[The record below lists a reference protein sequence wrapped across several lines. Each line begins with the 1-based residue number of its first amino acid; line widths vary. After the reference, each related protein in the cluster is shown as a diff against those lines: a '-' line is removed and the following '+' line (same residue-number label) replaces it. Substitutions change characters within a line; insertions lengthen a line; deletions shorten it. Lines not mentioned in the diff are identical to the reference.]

1 MNEFCVNTSLQE
13 FKETQ
18 WRLNISAEELEGI
31 VRQYYRETGSDESFP
46 SDPYILRALI
56 GQNTESYQEA
66 VELWKERFSSSRV
79 FKNQEDA
86 EAYKS
91 MAESYFAPE
100 SVLLY
105 KTHEGNFIV
114 RVAKPGFENY
124 TAVTP
129 DEIKSASRTERGKMA
144 AKACADFLNH
154 FGISIGDLTS
164 FKEFLKEKDDRDHF
178 NPFEVLIKEVNGKS
192 PTSIINGTAKAI
204 AFLMQWSPEMIMFAT
219 AGQYDLIQGL
229 GEKET
234 KKVVDELSFQ
244 WQNKRRRN
252 QLIYDLSLEIAKQ
265 LKEYYSYPDKFLET
279 EKKGKIAAVWEV
291 IKAFFRQFNPIQKAR
306 ARFLSQFSIDI
317 VKSIINNDPTF
328 VLTDNKIPFKQ
339 EDVVG
344 VELEKLFKESPLEAQ
359 LIKKLNDSGFA
370 LGGSIVLAIRN
381 MLNRT
386 SADLHDIDVEAP
398 YPMTSDEI
406 WMSLAKA
413 GLHPIFFT
421 THKNKK
427 STCYSYIISD
437 QALIMQKNE
446 KESNIMDIYNIQGK
460 KVGFIKDYDFTATD
474 DSFKGYVKCLDV
486 FSYSTTLV
494 YPKETFNIGGT
505 NYLFASPYSVV
516 SVKGD
521 WARPKDVFDFTHF
534 TEKFPDFSTVL
545 DLNKKRDS
553 QNKPYDNSKES
564 RRKWLIANM
573 DQLPGIARRHPKI
586 RNFYD
591 NSDFSGFVLVT
602 DDNPY
607 NSEIRKEDIAAFYNA
622 IKRLGGDPLDF
633 EIVRG
638 ERYSPHEYSWKSVMA
653 IDLPHI
659 DNLGNRWTYD
669 FKLKYKQRNQELNDY
684 YNQLSQ
690 DERLSRYAL
699 AMQEWEP
706 GDPIPELNKKR
717 DQSQEEEAI
726 QKEMQEIKAKA
737 IADGTFMKAPNGKKS
752 NLNERQWLQVRT
764 KAFKKWFGD
773 WLKGLSVNQDNDSF
787 YRGQFDKPYI
797 DSNGNLILYGRKDPL
812 YEKAGYEN
820 KGVSVTRNLESA
832 IEYGEGQFETRANLV
847 MDNSMDEAEQNAVL
861 SNGYYIIQFKDSV
874 SNKEIKEAGESKL
887 IGDITVPK
895 GSYVIEHYVQ
905 GELIET
911 IGNIN
916 NPNAS
921 KVVDENGEPLVVYH
935 VTESIQDKQIPFS
948 EFKVTSDYYGTER
961 PIGAFF
967 TSDLEYAKSL
977 AKFKGIDSP
986 YIFSTFLNIRKP
998 YSIGNMLSTSVSN
1011 RVFEDIGLNYWNYK
1025 FENFDGLVGHDEYGP
1040 EHKRR
1045 GLIKSKGT
1053 EYVIE
1058 HPNQVKSATDNNG
1071 MFSDDSLSILKKK
1084 RDTVN
1089 INKDGTIGF
1098 LFPDTLYSTQVKE
1111 EGNPTLE
1118 EFATQEIDGK
1128 EYTFS
1133 TLSQAILFR
1142 AYNETIKALK
1152 ELESSPEQKALIKD
1166 LNKLLKNLLNGK
1178 KITLNFNE
1186 LNKKID
1192 NLLGENS
1199 IESDLS
1205 FAVFEVYSP
1214 IVEKFRTLIDNKLQ
1228 GGKIIS
1234 FTQRGLPTAERNA
1247 YKNYFKSLSESALW
1261 RSSVEVSDS
1270 PWIEVEGEEAER
1282 IQKLVNKYHR
1292 RQSKDYVRES
1302 SLNKNIKGWIE
1313 KEEGVALV
1321 DVIQAI
1327 VEKEKNKYYKLFA
1340 QILQPLVNEAFADK
1354 KVVFVEPG
1362 EGEDFEARILKKDL
1376 STIQVNKNSK
1386 SALNT
1391 FVSTI
1396 LHETIHLLT
1405 VTKVDNSLMPIQEE
1419 LYTKIDQ
1426 VRKAVVKYVQ
1436 SQYPQDA
1443 WSKEDIYGLTSTDDF
1458 ISEFFTNRNFQKF
1471 LDSIKIEDVQKVTP
1485 IQIQG
1490 ESVFEKVIKAVKEY
1504 LDRIFKNITKLYGT
1518 SVFEYLIPQMMDTL
1532 KESASFIVKNEEL
1545 ANDAYE
1551 KTMNLF
1557 KNTIFG
1563 QTSYIRNS
1571 LKQSAQLRAKIQSVK
1586 KIPGMSEVDIMRTV
1600 KNLAYTVSDLVTFI
1614 MTNPDQARKF
1624 KDTYRIDP
1632 TKISRQEVINTIG
1645 LKKLFSLAED
1655 KYLLD
1660 GSDETFEK
1668 RDALSMRMP
1677 VLILLATPHLKYLE
1691 GVIPEITLIKDESST
1706 EAESDK
1712 EDEAD
1717 ENTTESW
1724 QIETRTVPIENSLS
1738 KELNLFLSSIREKKK
1753 VVKNKQ
1759 EVIEDSLDEFGM
1771 VNRERRQKV
1780 MNVLLNIVSGSKS
1793 MQEMIT
1799 KLKEARDEGR
1809 HLWLDQ
1815 VINMLEDTSG
1825 RYYIEQAQFFT
1836 VFNRHRMQ
1844 YIKGGS
1850 DNAFSPINS
1859 TTPRKR
1865 NYNKVVIGYTRN
1877 ISQFGKDSDK
1887 DALEKLKGFLNY
1899 FKGIA
1904 QAKFENNIKTQHK
1917 VADNYGD
1924 LLNYLG
1930 ITKVD
1935 QSELQASITDWATYE
1950 DFRNAL
1956 SYMVKTYEEG
1966 IDYAKEKKKDYD
1978 PFAPALEEEESD
1990 YNIIGYV
1997 KQVLLPYT
2005 SMQEDLFVTSVSSN
2019 GKTYQGFILPTYT
2032 TTIMQGLMSSGEEF
2046 IDFITEKYANNE
2058 WFRDQNTRDVP
2069 GESLKGWRNPL
2080 LHLITTDTNHK
2091 RRLDHAQLL
2100 EYNQLQYMKTMLVNV
2115 FNEAVLK
2122 GFFSGRVIN
2131 NPKIVSKETT
2141 AWYPI
2146 PIMANKPS
2154 GEFIRFTRFIRGL
2167 YQQEIAGNT
2176 VNVHDFDN
2184 NEEHKEPLYKKEI
2197 AQHLQSIFK
2206 QEVIRIHTVK
2216 NRKKLKNIVGLKNF
2230 DENGL
2235 KFVLLPFFNSS
2246 NTPDIIK
2253 KYIETGKVKNQT
2265 DLDNAIQDY
2274 IIQSLNKEAQYYIEN
2289 IDSFRTIDTIPEISK
2304 ELRSLRKEIE
2314 EELKDSKLSKEDKE
2328 EYIKQELDSRRSQ
2341 LLENFY
2347 FNNYLVN
2354 ASLQEL
2360 FIIDPAFNKNT
2371 TDLQKRLLQIHS
2383 SGQRMYTEATDR
2395 YGNQVSDG
2403 VHRAIIIKT
2412 EKYKSDIYNFIEK
2425 SFRNAAKRFTNPKEK
2440 EAYLQWVKS
2449 ILKKYKDIDVTD
2461 GQAFTCPSAMKKK
2474 LIMAGQWNDQMED
2487 AYQNIMYGNYSVKDL
2502 KVIMQPLKPF
2512 SYSFSHIS
2520 TGIKNKPNQEG
2531 DGLLETLDV
2540 PMQYKDAE
2548 YMLFISD
2555 ALRSKEDRKSPNFIE
2570 ALFDFMESTYKDENG
2585 QYKTEKDRNDPTKE
2599 HIIPTEDGIDTILFD
2614 SASKDEEFGV
2624 FDTEA
2629 IAEGKGTAEEKEEKL
2644 IKELKE
2650 IFENYRKGD
2659 NSKEIVKETSYNDY
2673 MIQTRLP
2680 AHFADQ
2686 SMRYPTQFRQMIPAS
2701 IPSFYYDVN
2710 GKRKETKIQVG
2721 DRSLTVQEFSDAWD
2735 SCFAD
2740 LVQDGIDDVIEE
2752 FGLSYGRNSIERNT
2766 RLSAFLINQLLSSD
2780 SFSLEALEALTLD
2793 ENGDFYMPIDD
2804 TSSQSSA
2811 QKLILSA
2818 VRNRI
2823 NRQKVPGGALVQVA
2837 NYHGSQDLHIIVNE
2851 KTGGIDHYQV
2861 IAPASMKKVFKDFA
2875 LPNGDID
2882 FELVKRV
2889 APELLQVVV
2898 TRIPTEGPFSA
2909 GYGEIVGF
2917 APPYAG
2923 EIMMLPKEVTLITGD
2938 DNDSDKQYTM
2948 IKKINVSKLPYDS
2961 IVNSIY
2967 QKFVES
2973 LKKEGNHIGNKELII
2988 QEIEAFVDG
2997 REELIKSEALKKFLK
3012 TVDKKDWYVK
3022 TEYGENT
3029 KYGKTNRL
3037 FDMAKAVLQHPSM
3050 TSQIL
3055 SPQGFD
3061 NIKRIADEIEGKTNP
3076 FDYDPSLA
3084 NFATHLRFYNLNQS
3098 GGNLLS
3104 IFASDR
3110 TVFSTLSRKKIK
3122 ITLPK
3127 DVSFKLG
3134 NRTYSRGVDVA
3145 PMFNQ
3150 NLQFSGNVIGNH
3162 VGAAA
3167 DVAKEDALGRM
3178 GFDGNNI
3185 NTYTSLLKIGVSE
3198 EVAAKFINQPILKE
3212 LWSLLNSSRNV
3223 REKTALASI
3232 KKKLQDSLNEFTKE
3246 GEKVKDHKNSLSLD
3260 KLEEYLNISSP
3271 YEDIDSILHSLEVI
3285 RVYEIVA
3292 GRITPALT
3300 ALGKYTKLN
3309 SSQKNHLVGPDYAAT
3324 IAKFKTKYPEKVLNA
3339 TILIDGADKQV
3350 TKDRMIGDN
3359 GQYPMFAKML
3369 KAYNACFEIFDSTS
3383 LGRQFDVIVDYL
3395 REVIDNDKYLEEAI
3409 TKMIP
3414 IYQTMLLC
3422 EGNHPVINGK
3432 EATKFLMEFPTEL
3445 YELLN
3450 SEDNKT
3456 KKLREKLSKNAFI
3469 NSLDF
3474 VLNDSTGN
3482 IEITFNYFD
3491 YDRDERELFTAA
3503 LNDLIN
3509 DDITKEKAIELIK
3522 YNILKNGIGF
3532 SPLGYGTV
3540 ISNYG
3545 KRSLDGYNQA
3555 FKNRPSISPYS
3566 YIALLLASKK
3576 DSYKWLAYEKV
3587 DKIEDDKEKGISYD
3601 DYAVLSSTKPEDAKV
3616 FISSNQEV
3624 YRQVFDFDEV
3634 PEDLRGVP
3642 GLYKKLKSEYT
3653 GLGGLFS
3660 TQQAVTSEETG
3671 EEVELNE
3678 LDPLANYEQK
3688 GMDLADLTGEEQGEM
3703 IIGEENLLKRKDSFA
3718 DDVPLSNEELKTA
3731 IEEALANLSKEYNIE
3746 IDMDQ
3751 FIDDFEELC

>member
-1 MNEFCVNTSLQE
+1 MNEFCVNPSLQE

-18 WRLNISAEELEGI
+18 WRLNISAGELEGI

-91 MAESYFAPE
+91 MAEDYFAPE

-144 AKACADFLNH
+144 AKACADFLNR

-229 GEKET
+229 GKKET

-265 LKEYYSYPDKFLET
+265 LKEYYNYPDKFLET

-370 LGGSIVLAIRN
+370 LGGSIALAIRN

-460 KVGFIKDYDFTATD
+460 KVGFIKDYTFTATD

-564 RRKWLIANM
+564 RKKWLIANM

-607 NSEIRKEDIAAFYNA
+607 NSEIREEDIASFYNA
-622 IKRLGGDPLDF
+622 IKRLGGNPLDF

-717 DQSQEEEAI
+717 D
-726 QKEMQEIKAKA
+726 
-737 IADGTFMKAPNGKKS
+737 
-752 NLNERQWLQVRT
+752 
-764 KAFKKWFGD
+764 
-773 WLKGLSVNQDNDSF
+773 
-787 YRGQFDKPYI
+787 
-797 DSNGNLILYGRKDPL
+797 
-812 YEKAGYEN
+812 N
-820 KGVSVTRNLESA
+820 K
-832 IEYGEGQFETRANLV
+832 I
-847 MDNSMDEAEQNAVL
+847 
-861 SNGYYIIQFKDSV
+861 
-874 SNKEIKEAGESKL
+874 
-887 IGDITVPK
+887 
-895 GSYVIEHYVQ
+895 
-905 GELIET
+905 
-911 IGNIN
+911 
-916 NPNAS
+916 
-921 KVVDENGEPLVVYH
+921 
-935 VTESIQDKQIPFS
+935 
-948 EFKVTSDYYGTER
+948 
-961 PIGAFF
+961 
-967 TSDLEYAKSL
+967 
-977 AKFKGIDSP
+977 
-986 YIFSTFLNIRKP
+986 
-998 YSIGNMLSTSVSN
+998 
-1011 RVFEDIGLNYWNYK
+1011 
-1025 FENFDGLVGHDEYGP
+1025 
-1040 EHKRR
+1040 
-1045 GLIKSKGT
+1045 
-1053 EYVIE
+1053 
-1058 HPNQVKSATDNNG
+1058 
-1071 MFSDDSLSILKKK
+1071 
-1084 RDTVN
+1084 N

-1098 LFPDTLYSTQVKE
+1098 LFPDTLYSTQIKE

-1118 EFATQEIDGK
+1118 EFATQQIDGK

-1152 ELESSPEQKALIKD
+1152 ELEKSPEQKALIKD
-1166 LNKLLKNLLNGK
+1166 LNKMLKDLLNEK

-1186 LNKKID
+1186 LNKKI
-1192 NLLGENS
+1192 NSLLGENS
-1199 IESDLS
+1199 IENDLS
-1205 FAVFEVYSP
+1205 FAVYEVYSP
-1214 IVEKFRTLIDNKLQ
+1214 IVEKFRTLIDNRLQ

-1270 PWIEVEGEEAER
+1270 PWIEAGGEEAER
-1282 IQKLVNKYHR
+1282 IQKLVNKYHK

-1302 SLNKNIKGWIE
+1302 SLNANIKGWLK

-1405 VTKVDNSLMPIQEE
+1405 VTKVDDSLRPIQEE
-1419 LYTKIDQ
+1419 LYTEIDK
-1426 VRKAVVKYVQ
+1426 VRVAVVEYIKKQ
-1436 SQYPQDA
+1436 FAKDKPS
-1443 WSKEDIYGLTSTDDF
+1443 WSEEDIYGLTSTDDF

-1471 LDSIKIEDVQKVTP
+1471 LDSIKLEDVQKVAS
-1485 IQIQG
+1485 IQE
-1490 ESVFEKVIKAVKEY
+1490 ESVFQKVIKAVKDY
-1504 LDRIFKNITKLYGT
+1504 LDRIFKKITNLYGT
-1518 SVFEYLIPQMMDTL
+1518 SVFEYLIPQMMDIL
-1532 KESASFIVKNEEL
+1532 KDSASVVINNEDL
-1545 ANDAYE
+1545 ANDAYK
-1551 KTMNLF
+1551 KTMDLF

-1614 MTNPDQARKF
+1614 MTNSDQAKKF
-1624 KDTYRIDP
+1624 RDTYRIDP

-1645 LKKLFSLAED
+1645 LKTLFSMAQQR
-1655 KYLLD
+1655 YLLK

-1691 GVIPEITLIKDESST
+1691 GVIPEITLVKDESST

-1793 MQEMIT
+1793 MQDMIT

-1836 VFNRHRMQ
+1836 VFDRHRMQ

-1850 DNAFSPINS
+1850 DSTFSPISS

-1877 ISQFGKDSDK
+1877 ISQFGKDSG
-1887 DALEKLKGFLNY
+1887 EKAIDRLKRLNEFLKY
-1899 FKGIA
+1899 FNSIV
-1904 QAKFENNIKTQHK
+1904 QAKFENNIKTQHE
-1917 VADNYGD
+1917 VADKYGD

-1930 ITKVD
+1930 ITKID

-1956 SYMVKTYEEG
+1956 SYMVKTYKEG
-1966 IDYAKEKKKDYD
+1966 IDYAEKKKENYD
-1978 PFAPALEEEESD
+1978 PFAPALEEGESD

-1997 KQVLLPYT
+1997 KQVLFPYT

-2019 GKTYQGFILPTYT
+2019 GKMYQGFILPTYT

-2046 IDFITEKYANNE
+2046 IDFITEKYADNE
-2058 WFRDQNTRDVP
+2058 WFRDQNAEFTP
-2069 GESLKGWRNPL
+2069 GELPTRGWRNPL
-2080 LHLITTDTNHK
+2080 LHLIATDTNHK

-2122 GFFSGRVIN
+2122 GFFSGRIIN
-2131 NPKIVSKETT
+2131 NQKSVSKETT

-2167 YQQEIAGNT
+2167 YQQEIAENT
-2176 VNVHDFDN
+2176 VNVFDYDN
-2184 NEEHKEPLYKKEI
+2184 KEEHKEPFYKKEI

-2246 NTPDIIK
+2246 KTPPIIK
-2253 KYIETGKVKNQT
+2253 DYIKTGKVKNQRE
-2265 DLDNAIQDY
+2265 LDEAIQNY

-2304 ELRSLRKEIE
+2304 ELRSLKKEIE

-2328 EYIKQELDSRRSQ
+2328 EYIKQELDFRRSQ

-2395 YGNQVSDG
+2395 YGNKVSDG

-2412 EKYKSDIYNFIEK
+2412 EKYQSDIYDFIKK
-2425 SFRNAAKRFTNPKEK
+2425 SFMSAAERFTNKKEK
-2440 EAYLQWVKS
+2440 NAYLKWVNS
-2449 ILKKYKDIDVTD
+2449 ILEKYQKIDVTD

-2487 AYQNIMYGNYSVKDL
+2487 AYQNIMQGNYSVKDL

-2512 SYSFSHIS
+2512 SYSFAHIS

-2531 DGLLETLDV
+2531 DNLLEALDV

-2585 QYKTEKDRNDPTKE
+2585 HYKTEDG

-2629 IAEGKGTAEEKEEKL
+2629 IAEGEGTAEEKEEKL

-2650 IFENYRKGD
+2650 IFKNYRDGD
-2659 NSKEIVKETSYNDY
+2659 NSNEIVKETSYSDY

-2701 IPSFYYDVN
+2701 IPSFYYDIN
-2710 GKRKETKIQVG
+2710 GKRQETKIQVG

-2766 RLSAFLINQLLSSD
+2766 RLSAFLINQLLASD

-2837 NYHGSQDLHIIVNE
+2837 NYRGSQDLHIIVNK

-2861 IAPASMKKVFKDFA
+2861 IAPASMKKLFKDFA

-2889 APELLQVVV
+2889 APELLQVIV

-2909 GYGEIVGF
+2909 SYGEIVDF

-2973 LKKEGNHIGNKELII
+2973 LKDEKATKNKNFKELII
-2988 QEIEAFVDG
+2988 PQIEAFVDG
-2997 REELIKSEALKKFLK
+2997 REELVKEENLKEFLK

-3050 TSQIL
+3050 ASQIL

-3122 ITLPK
+3122 IILSEN
-3127 DVSFKLG
+3127 DSFKLG
-3134 NRTYSRGVDVA
+3134 NRTYSKGVDVA

-3150 NLQFSGNVIGNH
+3150 NLQFSGNIIGNH

-3178 GFDGNNI
+3178 GFDGKNI
-3185 NTYTSLLKIGVSE
+3185 NIYTSLLKIGVSE
-3198 EVAAKFINQPILKE
+3198 DVAAKFINQPILKE
-3212 LWSLLNSSRNV
+3212 LYSILNNSRNV

-3271 YEDIDSILHSLEVI
+3271 YESIDSVLHSLEVI
-3285 RVYEIVA
+3285 RVYEIIA

-3324 IAKFKTKYPEKVLNA
+3324 IAKFKTKYPEKVLHA
-3339 TILIDGADKQV
+3339 TILVDGADKQV

-3369 KAYNACFEIFDSTS
+3369 KAYNACFEIFDNTS

-3450 SEDNKT
+3450 SEDSKT

-3509 DDITKEKAIELIK
+3509 DDTTKGIAIELIK

-3545 KRSLDGYNQA
+3545 KRSLEGYNQA

-3576 DSYKWLAYEKV
+3576 DSYKWLAYAKV
-3587 DKIEDDKEKGISYD
+3587 NEIENYD
-3601 DYAVLSSTKPEDAKV
+3601 DYAVIDSKTQETAKV

-3660 TQQAVTSEETG
+3660 TQQAVTSEEAMNEG
-3671 EEVELNE
+3671 EFNE
-3678 LDPLANYEQK
+3678 SDLLEDYEQN

-3718 DDVPLSNEELKTA
+3718 DDVPLSDSELRGA
-3731 IEEALANLSKEYNIE
+3731 IEEALNDLAKYYNIE

>member
-1 MNEFCVNTSLQE
+1 MNEFCVNPSLQE

-18 WRLNISAEELEGI
+18 WRLNISAGELEGI

-91 MAESYFAPE
+91 MAEDYFAPE

-229 GEKET
+229 GKKET

-370 LGGSIVLAIRN
+370 LGGSIALAIRN

-602 DDNPY
+602 DDSPY
-607 NSEIRKEDIAAFYNA
+607 NSEIREEDIASFYNA
-622 IKRLGGDPLDF
+622 IKRLGGNPLDF

-638 ERYSPHEYSWKSVMA
+638 ERYSPHENSWKSVMA

-717 DQSQEEEAI
+717 DQSQEAEAI

-752 NLNERQWLQVRT
+752 NLTESQWLQVRT

-773 WLKGLSVNQDNDSF
+773 WLSFNKSNPYSTNIHIGEFEDDFSNADASGIGKVISIFLGDELIGESGFDNSLNGSSSYLDMPSVGGSNITIEKE
-787 YRGQFDKPYI
+787 YRGKGYGKAAYFEIAKLAANNGKILRSAPDKSRTPASTRVWESLKRDGYA
-797 DSNGNLILYGRKDPL
+797 RKVEDR
-812 YEKAGYEN
+812 YEF
-820 KGVSVTRNLESA
+820 
-832 IEYGEGQFETRANLV
+832 I
-847 MDNSMDEAEQNAVL
+847 NSSLND
-861 SNGYYIIQFKDSV
+861 
-874 SNKEIKEAGESKL
+874 
-887 IGDITVPK
+887 
-895 GSYVIEHYVQ
+895 
-905 GELIET
+905 
-911 IGNIN
+911 
-916 NPNAS
+916 AS

-935 VTESIQDKQIPFS
+935 GSTKRFTTFDTNKTGSTTGDISGFYFTNNRDIAEQ
-948 EFKVTSDYYGTER
+948 YYSKETGS
-961 PIGAFF
+961 A
-967 TSDLEYAKSL
+967 
-977 AKFKGIDSP
+977 
-986 YIFSTFLNIRKP
+986 
-998 YSIGNMLSTSVSN
+998 IGNIKLMFGVGGKSTVYDVFLKASN
-1011 RVFEDIGLNYWNYK
+1011 PYV
-1025 FENFDGLVGHDEYGP
+1025 ENFDNNRDTKGKENIIKNAKEQGHDVVVLKNIIDGP
-1040 EHKRR
+1040 
-1045 GLIKSKGT
+1045 SVVQNV
-1053 EYVIE
+1053 YVVFNS
-1058 HPNQVKSATDNNG
+1058 NQIKSATDNNG
-1071 MFSDDSLSILKKK
+1071 MFSNDSLSILKKK

-1128 EYTFS
+1128 EYKFS

-1152 ELESSPEQKALIKD
+1152 ELEKSQEQKALIKD
-1166 LNKLLKNLLNGK
+1166 LNKMLKDLLNEK

-1192 NLLGENS
+1192 SLLGENS
-1199 IESDLS
+1199 IENDLS

-1214 IVEKFRTLIDNKLQ
+1214 IVERFRTLIDNKLQ

-1247 YKNYFKSLSESALW
+1247 YKQYFKSLSESALW

-1270 PWIEVEGEEAER
+1270 PWIEAGGEEAER
-1282 IQKLVNKYHR
+1282 IQKLVNKYHK

-1302 SLNKNIKGWIE
+1302 SLNANIKGWLKKGE
-1313 KEEGVALV
+1313 DVALV

-1354 KVVFVEPG
+1354 KVAFVEPE

-1405 VTKVDNSLMPIQEE
+1405 ITKVDDSLKPVQEE
-1419 LYTKIDQ
+1419 LYTEIDK
-1426 VRKAVVKYVQ
+1426 VRVAVVEYIKKQ
-1436 SQYPQDA
+1436 FAKDKLS

-1471 LDSIKIEDVQKVTP
+1471 LDSIKIEDVQKGAP
-1485 IQIQG
+1485 IQG
-1490 ESVFEKVIKAVKEY
+1490 ESVFQKVIKAVKDY

-1518 SVFEYLIPQMMDTL
+1518 SVFEYLIPQMMDIL
-1532 KESASFIVKNEEL
+1532 KDSALIIIKDEDL
-1545 ANDAYE
+1545 ANDAYK
-1551 KTMNLF
+1551 KTMDLF

-1614 MTNPDQARKF
+1614 MTNPEQARKF

-1632 TKISRQEVINTIG
+1632 TKSSRQEVINTIG
-1645 LKKLFSLAED
+1645 LKTLFSMAQQR
-1655 KYLLD
+1655 YLLK
-1660 GSDETFEK
+1660 GSDKTFEK

-1691 GVIPEITLIKDESST
+1691 GVIPEITLVKDENST
-1706 EAESDK
+1706 EAESDR

-1753 VVKNKQ
+1753 VVKDKQ

-1799 KLKEARDEGR
+1799 KLEEARDEGR

-1815 VINMLEDTSG
+1815 VINMLKDNSG

-1850 DNAFSPINS
+1850 DSTFSPINS

-1877 ISQFGKDSDK
+1877 ISQFGKDSGKKASDR
-1887 DALEKLKGFLNY
+1887 LNRLNGFLKY
-1899 FKGIA
+1899 FNSIV
-1904 QAKFENNIKTQHK
+1904 QAKFENSIKTQHE
-1917 VADNYGD
+1917 VANKYGE

-1930 ITKVD
+1930 ITKID

-1956 SYMVKTYEEG
+1956 SYMVDTYEKG
-1966 IDYAKEKKKDYD
+1966 IRQEDYD
-1978 PFAPALEEEESD
+1978 PFAPALEEGETD

-1997 KQVLLPYT
+1997 KQVLFPYT

-2019 GKTYQGFILPTYT
+2019 GKMYQGFILPTYT

-2058 WFRDQNTRDVP
+2058 WFRDQNAEFIP
-2069 GESLKGWRNPL
+2069 GELPTRGWRNPL
-2080 LHLITTDTNHK
+2080 LHLIATDTRHK

-2122 GFFSGRVIN
+2122 GFFSGRIIN
-2131 NPKIVSKETT
+2131 NQKSVSKETT

-2167 YQQEIAGNT
+2167 YQQEIAENT
-2176 VNVHDFDN
+2176 VNVFDYDN
-2184 NEEHKEPLYKKEI
+2184 KEEHKEPFYKKEI

-2253 KYIETGKVKNQT
+2253 KYIETGKVKNQR
-2265 DLDNAIQDY
+2265 DLDEAIQNY

-2314 EELKDSKLSKEDKE
+2314 EKLKGSELSKEEKE

-2395 YGNQVSDG
+2395 YGNKVSDG

-2412 EKYKSDIYNFIEK
+2412 EKYQSDIYDFIKK
-2425 SFRNAAKRFTNPKEK
+2425 SFMGAAERFTNKKEK

-2449 ILKKYKDIDVTD
+2449 ILEKYKDIDVTD
-2461 GQAFTCPSAMKKK
+2461 GQALTCPSAMKKK

-2487 AYQNIMYGNYSVKDL
+2487 AYQNIMQGNYSVKDL

-2512 SYSFSHIS
+2512 SYSFAHIS
-2520 TGIKNKPNQEG
+2520 TGIKNNPNQEG
-2531 DGLLETLDV
+2531 DNLLETLDV

-2555 ALRSKEDRKSPNFIE
+2555 ALRSKEDRKSPNFLE

-2585 QYKTEKDRNDPTKE
+2585 QYKIEDG

-2629 IAEGKGTAEEKEEKL
+2629 IAKGKGTAEEKEEKL
-2644 IKELKE
+2644 IKELKK
-2650 IFENYRKGD
+2650 IFKNYRKKD
-2659 NSKEIVKETSYNDY
+2659 NSKEIVKETSYSDY

-2710 GKRKETKIQVG
+2710 GKRQETKIQVG
-2721 DRSLTVQEFSDAWD
+2721 DRLLTVQEFSDAWD

-2766 RLSAFLINQLLSSD
+2766 RLSAFLINQLLASD

-2837 NYHGSQDLHIIVNE
+2837 NYRGSQDLHIIVNK

-2861 IAPASMKKVFKDFA
+2861 IAPASMKKLFKDFA

-2889 APELLQVVV
+2889 APELLQVIV

-2909 GYGEIVGF
+2909 SYGEIVDF

-2973 LKKEGNHIGNKELII
+2973 LKDEKATKNKNFKELII
-2988 QEIEAFVDG
+2988 PQIEAFVDG
-2997 REELIKSEALKKFLK
+2997 REELVKDENLKEFLK
-3012 TVDKKDWYVK
+3012 TIDKKDWYVK

-3122 ITLPK
+3122 IILSEN
-3127 DVSFKLG
+3127 DSFKLG
-3134 NRTYSRGVDVA
+3134 NRTYSKGVDVA

-3150 NLQFSGNVIGNH
+3150 NLQFSGNIIGNH

-3185 NTYTSLLKIGVSE
+3185 NIYTSLLKIGVSE
-3198 EVAAKFINQPILKE
+3198 DVAAKFINQPILKE
-3212 LWSLLNSSRNV
+3212 LYSILNNSRNV

-3232 KKKLQDSLNEFTKE
+3232 KKKLQDSLNELAEKENKTKQDIE
-3246 GEKVKDHKNSLSLD
+3246 EYSKQYKNSLSLD

-3271 YEDIDSILHSLEVI
+3271 YESIDSVLHSLEVI
-3285 RVYEIVA
+3285 RVYEIIA

-3324 IAKFKTKYPEKVLNA
+3324 IAKFKTKYPEEVPHA
-3339 TILIDGADKQV
+3339 TILVDGADKQV
-3350 TKDRMIGDN
+3350 TKDRMIGDK

-3369 KAYNACFEIFDSTS
+3369 KAYNACFEIFDNTS

-3491 YDRDERELFTAA
+3491 YDRDEREIFTAA

-3509 DDITKEKAIELIK
+3509 DSTTKEIAIELIK

-3576 DSYKWLAYEKV
+3576 DSYKWLDYKKV
-3587 DKIEDDKEKGISYD
+3587 DEIEGYD
-3601 DYAVLSSTKPEDAKV
+3601 DYAVIDSKKQETAKV

-3634 PEDLRGVP
+3634 PEDLRGIP

-3660 TQQAVTSEETG
+3660 TQQAVTSEEAMNEG
-3671 EEVELNE
+3671 ELNE
-3678 LDPLANYEQK
+3678 SDLLEDYEQN
-3688 GMDLADLTGEEQGEM
+3688 GMDLADLEEGTGEM
-3703 IIGEENLLKRKDSFA
+3703 IIGDENLLKRKDSFA
-3718 DDVPLSNEELKTA
+3718 DDVPLSNEEIKTA
-3731 IEEALANLSKEYNIE
+3731 IEEALANLSEEYNIE

>member
-1 MNEFCVNTSLQE
+1 MNEFCINTSLQE

-18 WRLNISAEELEGI
+18 WRLNISAGELEDI
-31 VRQYYRETGSDESFP
+31 VKQYYRETGSDESFP

-86 EAYKS
+86 EVYKS

-114 RVAKPGFENY
+114 RVARPGFENY

-154 FGISIGDLTS
+154 FGISVGDLTS

-178 NPFEVLIKEVNGKS
+178 NPFELLIKQVNGKS
-192 PTSIINGTAKAI
+192 PTSVINGTAKAI
-204 AFLMQWSPEMIMFAT
+204 AFLMQWSPEMIMFTT
-219 AGQYDLIQGL
+219 AGQYDLIEGL
-229 GEKET
+229 GTKET

-244 WQNKRRRN
+244 WQNKKRRN
-252 QLIYDLSLEIAKQ
+252 QLVYDLSLEIAKQ
-265 LKEYYSYPDKFLET
+265 LKEYYNYPDKFLET
-279 EKKGKIAAVWEV
+279 EKRGKIAAVWEL

-306 ARFLSQFSIDI
+306 ARFLSQFSLDI

-328 VLTDNKIPFKQ
+328 VLSDNKIPFKQ
-339 EDVVG
+339 EDVVS
-344 VELEKLFKESPLEAQ
+344 VDLQKLFEESPLEAQ
-359 LIKKLNDSGFA
+359 LIQKLNKAGYA
-370 LGGSIVLAIRN
+370 LGGSISLAVRN
-381 MLNRT
+381 LLNRT
-386 SADLHDIDVEAP
+386 TADLHDIDVEAP

-406 WMSLAKA
+406 QMSLSKA

-437 QALIMQKNE
+437 QPLIMQKNE
-446 KESNIMDIYNIQGK
+446 NETSKMDIYDIKGK
-460 KVGFIKDYDFTATD
+460 KVGIIEAYEFTPTD

-486 FSYSTTLV
+486 FSYSDTLV
-494 YPKETFNIGGT
+494 YPNETINIGGN
-505 NYLFASPYSVV
+505 NYTFASPFSVV
-516 SVKGD
+516 SVKGQ
-521 WARPKDVFDFTHF
+521 WARPKDVFDYTRFI
-534 TEKFPDFSTVL
+534 EKFPDFKTVL
-545 DLNKKRDS
+545 ALNKRKDTV
-553 QNKPYDNSKES
+553 QQPYDNTRES
-564 RRKWLIANM
+564 RKKWLIDNIEHF
-573 DQLPGIARRHPKI
+573 DDVVRRHFRIKE
-586 RNFYD
+586 FYGEQ
-591 NSDFSGFVLVT
+591 DFSGLLLKT
-602 DDNPY
+602 DYDPHD
-607 NSEIRKEDIAAFYNA
+607 SSVREEDIARFYNTIRA
-622 IKRLGGDPLDF
+622 LGGNPLDF
-633 EIVRG
+633 EISRYIV
-638 ERYSPHEYSWKSVMA
+638 YSPQDYQWKSVNA
-653 IDLPHI
+653 IDLPYI
-659 DNLGNRWTYD
+659 DDQGNRWTSD
-669 FKLKYKQRNQELNDY
+669 FKLKYRKKVQEVNSY
-684 YNQLSQ
+684 YNSLSQ

-717 DQSQEEEAI
+717 DQSQEAETV
-726 QKEMQEIKAKA
+726 EI
-737 IADGTFMKAPNGKKS
+737 
-752 NLNERQWLQVRT
+752 
-764 KAFKKWFGD
+764 
-773 WLKGLSVNQDNDSF
+773 
-787 YRGQFDKPYI
+787 
-797 DSNGNLILYGRKDPL
+797 
-812 YEKAGYEN
+812 EN
-820 KGVSVTRNLESA
+820 
-832 IEYGEGQFETRANLV
+832 
-847 MDNSMDEAEQNAVL
+847 
-861 SNGYYIIQFKDSV
+861 
-874 SNKEIKEAGESKL
+874 
-887 IGDITVPK
+887 
-895 GSYVIEHYVQ
+895 
-905 GELIET
+905 
-911 IGNIN
+911 
-916 NPNAS
+916 
-921 KVVDENGEPLVVYH
+921 
-935 VTESIQDKQIPFS
+935 
-948 EFKVTSDYYGTER
+948 
-961 PIGAFF
+961 
-967 TSDLEYAKSL
+967 
-977 AKFKGIDSP
+977 
-986 YIFSTFLNIRKP
+986 
-998 YSIGNMLSTSVSN
+998 
-1011 RVFEDIGLNYWNYK
+1011 
-1025 FENFDGLVGHDEYGP
+1025 
-1040 EHKRR
+1040 
-1045 GLIKSKGT
+1045 
-1053 EYVIE
+1053 
-1058 HPNQVKSATDNNG
+1058 
-1071 MFSDDSLSILKKK
+1071 DSLSILQKK
-1084 RDTVN
+1084 RNTVSLKN
-1089 INKDGTIGF
+1089 DQKIGF
-1098 LFPDTLYSTQVKE
+1098 LFPDTLYSIQIKE

-1118 EFATQEIDGK
+1118 DFATQEIDGK
-1128 EYTFS
+1128 EYKFS
-1133 TLSQAILFR
+1133 TLRQSVLFR

-1152 ELESSPEQKALIKD
+1152 ELETSPEQKALIKD
-1166 LNKLLKNLLNGK
+1166 LNKLLKNLLNEK
-1178 KITLNFNE
+1178 KITVNFNE
-1186 LNKKID
+1186 LNKEID
-1192 NLLGENS
+1192 NLLGESS

-1205 FAVFEVYSP
+1205 FAIYKVYSP
-1214 IVEKFRTLIDNKLQ
+1214 IVEKFRTLIDNRLQ
-1228 GGKIIS
+1228 GGQIIS
-1234 FTQRGLPTAERNA
+1234 FTYKTFPAAEKNA
-1247 YKNYFKSLSESALW
+1247 YKRYFNSVSESALW
-1261 RSSVEVSDS
+1261 KSSIEVSDS
-1270 PWIEVEGEEAER
+1270 PWIEATGEEAER

-1313 KEEGVALV
+1313 KGEGVALV

-1340 QILQPLVNEAFADK
+1340 QILQPLINEAFADK
-1354 KVVFVEPG
+1354 KVIFVEPG
-1362 EGEDFEARILKKDL
+1362 EGEDFEARILKEDL

-1405 VTKVDNSLMPIQEE
+1405 ITEVDDSLKPAQQE
-1419 LYTKIDQ
+1419 LYTEIDQ
-1426 VRKAVVKYVQ
+1426 VRKAVITYIQEQFRDKNGKL
-1436 SQYPQDA
+1436 S
-1443 WSKEDIYGLTSTDDF
+1443 WSEEDIYGLTSTADF

-1471 LDSIKIEDVQKVTP
+1471 LDSIKIEDVQKVAP
-1485 IQIQG
+1485 IQN
-1490 ESVFEKVIKAVKEY
+1490 ESVYSKVIKAVKEY
-1504 LDRIFKNITKLYGT
+1504 LEGIFRKITHLYGT

-1532 KESASFIVKNEEL
+1532 KESATVIIGEKNEEL
-1545 ANDAYE
+1545 VNDAYE

-1571 LKQSAQLRAKIQSVK
+1571 LKQSTQLRAKIQSVK

-1614 MTNPDQARKF
+1614 MTNPDQAQKF

-1645 LKKLFSLAED
+1645 LRKLFSLAQER
-1655 KYLLD
+1655 YLLN
-1660 GSDETFEK
+1660 GSEETFEK

-1724 QIETRTVPIENSLS
+1724 QIETRTIPIENSLS

-1771 VNRERRQKV
+1771 ANRERRQKV

-1815 VINMLEDTSG
+1815 VIEMLEEDKG
-1825 RYYIEQAQFFT
+1825 KYYIEQAQFFT
-1836 VFNRHRMQ
+1836 VFNRHKMQ
-1844 YIKGGS
+1844 YIKGES
-1850 DNAFSPINS
+1850 NSNFSPINS
-1859 TTPRKR
+1859 TTPRRR

-1877 ISQFGKDSDK
+1877 ISQFGKDSNK
-1887 DALEKLKGFLNY
+1887 GEALKALNEFLEYFNKVNQNSFEK
-1899 FKGIA
+1899 
-1904 QAKFENNIKTQHK
+1904 NIKIQYN
-1917 VADNYGD
+1917 VAAKYGE

-1930 ITKVD
+1930 ITKID
-1935 QSELQASITDWATYE
+1935 QSELQASITDWTTYE
-1950 DFRNAL
+1950 DFKNAL
-1956 SYMVKTYEEG
+1956 NYMVETY
-1966 IDYAKEKKKDYD
+1966 KKGLEQEDYD
-1978 PFAPALEEEESD
+1978 PFAPSLEGEESD

-1997 KQVLLPYT
+1997 KQVLFPYT

-2019 GKTYQGFILPTYT
+2019 GKMYQGFILPTYT

-2058 WFRDQNTRDVP
+2058 WFRDQNTRVTP
-2069 GESLKGWRNPL
+2069 GETPTDWRNPI
-2080 LHLITTDTNHK
+2080 LHLITSDTTHK
-2091 RRLDHAQLL
+2091 KRLDHAQLL
-2100 EYNQLQYMKTMLVNV
+2100 EYNQLQYMKTMPVDV

-2131 NPKIVSKETT
+2131 NPKKVSKETT

-2154 GEFIRFTRFIRGL
+2154 GEFIKFTRFIQGL
-2167 YQQEIAGNT
+2167 YQQGIAENT
-2176 VNVHDFDN
+2176 VTVLDHI
-2184 NEEHKEPLYKKEI
+2184 EPLYKKVI

-2216 NRKKLKNIVGLKNF
+2216 NREKLKNIVGLKNF
-2230 DENGL
+2230 DKNGS
-2235 KFVLLPFFNSS
+2235 KFMLLPFFNSS
-2246 NTPDIIK
+2246 KVPDIIK
-2253 KYIETGKVKNQT
+2253 DYIETGEVKEQE

-2274 IIQSLNKEAQYYIEN
+2274 IIQSLNEEAQYYIES

-2304 ELRSLRKEIE
+2304 ELKSLKNEIKKELE
-2314 EELKDSKLSKEDKE
+2314 DSKLSNE
-2328 EYIKQELDSRRSQ
+2328 EKAKYIEQELDSRRSQ

-2347 FNNYLVN
+2347 FNNYLIN

-2395 YGNQVSDG
+2395 YGNKVSDG
-2403 VHRAIIIKT
+2403 IHRAIIIKT
-2412 EKYKSDIYNFIEK
+2412 EKYKSDIYDFIRK
-2425 SFRNAAKRFTNPKEK
+2425 SFESAAERFTDKKEK
-2440 EAYLQWVKS
+2440 EAYKQWVES
-2449 ILKKYKDIDVTD
+2449 ILEKYQKIDVTD

-2487 AYQNIMYGNYSVKDL
+2487 AYQNIMQGNYSVKDL

-2512 SYSFSHIS
+2512 SYSFAHIS

-2585 QYKTEKDRNDPTKE
+2585 QYKIKDG

-2614 SASKDEEFGV
+2614 SANKDEEFGV

-2629 IAEGKGTAEEKEEKL
+2629 IAKGRGKAEKKEEKL
-2644 IKELKE
+2644 IKELKKV
-2650 IFENYRKGD
+2650 FENYRNGD
-2659 NSKEIVKETSYNDY
+2659 NGEEIVKETSYSDY

-2701 IPSFYYDVN
+2701 IPSFYYDAN
-2710 GKRKETKIQVG
+2710 GERKETKIPVG
-2721 DRSLTVQEFSDAWD
+2721 DRLLTVQEFSDAWD
-2735 SCFAD
+2735 YCFAD
-2740 LVQDGIDDVIEE
+2740 LAQDGIDDVIEE
-2752 FGLSYGRNSIERNT
+2752 FGLSYGKNSIERNT

-2837 NYHGSQDLHIIVNE
+2837 NYRGSQDLHIIINE
-2851 KTGGIDHYQV
+2851 ETEGIDHYQV
-2861 IAPASMKKVFKDFA
+2861 IAPSSMKKVFKDFA

-2948 IKKINVSKLPYDS
+2948 TKKVNVSKLPYDS
-2961 IVNSIY
+2961 IVNSIF
-2967 QKFVES
+2967 QKFIKS
-2973 LKKEGNHIGNKELII
+2973 LQKEDLSNPKYTNYKEAILL
-2988 QEIEAFVDG
+2988 EIEAFVDG
-2997 REELIKSEALKKFLK
+2997 REELVKNEDLKEFLK
-3012 TVDKKDWYVK
+3012 TIDKKDWYIK

-3029 KYGKTNRL
+3029 KYGKTNKL

-3061 NIKRIADEIEGKTNP
+3061 NITRIANEIEGKTNP

-3098 GGNLLS
+3098 GGSLLS

-3122 ITLPK
+3122 INLGK
-3127 DVSFKLG
+3127 GVSFTLG
-3134 NRTYSRGVDVA
+3134 NRTYSEGVDVA

-3167 DVAKEDALGRM
+3167 DVTKEDALGRM
-3178 GFDGNNI
+3178 GFYGKNI

-3212 LWSLLNSSRNV
+3212 LWPLLNSSRNV
-3223 REKTALASI
+3223 RTKTILASI
-3232 KKKLQDSLNEFTKE
+3232 KEKLQNSLDELAEEETLTK
-3246 GEKVKDHKNSLSLD
+3246 KDISDQYSKNHKNSLSLG
-3260 KLEEYLNISSP
+3260 KLEKYLNTPSP
-3271 YEDIDSILHSLEVI
+3271 YENIDSILHSLEVI
-3285 RVYEIVA
+3285 RVYELIA
-3292 GRITPALT
+3292 AKITPTLT

-3309 SSQKNHLVGPDYAAT
+3309 SSQRNHLVGPDYAAT
-3324 IAKFKTKYPEKVLNA
+3324 IAKFKTKYPEEVPNT
-3339 TILIDGADKQV
+3339 TILINGVDRPV

-3369 KAYNACFEIFDSTS
+3369 KAYNACFEIFDNTS
-3383 LGRQFDVIVDYL
+3383 LGRQFDVIADYL
-3395 REVIDNDKYLEEAI
+3395 RVIIADDKYLEEAI

-3422 EGNHPVINGK
+3422 EGNRPVINGK
-3432 EATKFLMEFPTEL
+3432 EATKFLMEFPTSL

-3450 SEDNKT
+3450 SEDNKA
-3456 KKLREKLSKNAFI
+3456 KKLNKNAFI

-3509 DDITKEKAIELIK
+3509 DDTTKEIAINLIK

-3576 DSYKWLAYEKV
+3576 DSYKWLDYEKV
-3587 DKIEDDKEKGISYD
+3587 KEIDGYD
-3601 DYAVLSSTKPEDAKV
+3601 DYVVIDNKSQKTAKV
-3616 FISSNQEV
+3616 FISSNQEI
-3624 YRQVFDFDEV
+3624 YRKVFDFDEI
-3634 PEDLRGVP
+3634 PEDLRGMS

-3671 EEVELNE
+3671 EEVWSNE
-3678 LDPLANYEQK
+3678 SDPLEEYDNNGTEGAYSIEEEER
-3688 GMDLADLTGEEQGEM
+3688 GEI
-3703 IIGEENLLKRKDSFA
+3703 IIGDEDLFRRKDSFA
-3718 DDVPLSNEELKTA
+3718 DDVPLSNEELRTA
-3731 IEEALANLSKEYNIE
+3731 IEEALADLSKEYNID

>member
-1 MNEFCVNTSLQE
+1 
-13 FKETQ
+13 
-18 WRLNISAEELEGI
+18 
-31 VRQYYRETGSDESFP
+31 
-46 SDPYILRALI
+46 
-56 GQNTESYQEA
+56 
-66 VELWKERFSSSRV
+66 
-79 FKNQEDA
+79 
-86 EAYKS
+86 
-91 MAESYFAPE
+91 
-100 SVLLY
+100 
-105 KTHEGNFIV
+105 
-114 RVAKPGFENY
+114 
-124 TAVTP
+124 
-129 DEIKSASRTERGKMA
+129 
-144 AKACADFLNH
+144 
-154 FGISIGDLTS
+154 
-164 FKEFLKEKDDRDHF
+164 
-178 NPFEVLIKEVNGKS
+178 
-192 PTSIINGTAKAI
+192 
-204 AFLMQWSPEMIMFAT
+204 
-219 AGQYDLIQGL
+219 
-229 GEKET
+229 
-234 KKVVDELSFQ
+234 
-244 WQNKRRRN
+244 
-252 QLIYDLSLEIAKQ
+252 
-265 LKEYYSYPDKFLET
+265 
-279 EKKGKIAAVWEV
+279 
-291 IKAFFRQFNPIQKAR
+291 
-306 ARFLSQFSIDI
+306 
-317 VKSIINNDPTF
+317 
-328 VLTDNKIPFKQ
+328 
-339 EDVVG
+339 
-344 VELEKLFKESPLEAQ
+344 
-359 LIKKLNDSGFA
+359 
-370 LGGSIVLAIRN
+370 
-381 MLNRT
+381 
-386 SADLHDIDVEAP
+386 
-398 YPMTSDEI
+398 
-406 WMSLAKA
+406 
-413 GLHPIFFT
+413 
-421 THKNKK
+421 
-427 STCYSYIISD
+427 
-437 QALIMQKNE
+437 
-446 KESNIMDIYNIQGK
+446 
-460 KVGFIKDYDFTATD
+460 
-474 DSFKGYVKCLDV
+474 
-486 FSYSTTLV
+486 
-494 YPKETFNIGGT
+494 
-505 NYLFASPYSVV
+505 
-516 SVKGD
+516 
-521 WARPKDVFDFTHF
+521 
-534 TEKFPDFSTVL
+534 
-545 DLNKKRDS
+545 
-553 QNKPYDNSKES
+553 
-564 RRKWLIANM
+564 
-573 DQLPGIARRHPKI
+573 
-586 RNFYD
+586 
-591 NSDFSGFVLVT
+591 
-602 DDNPY
+602 
-607 NSEIRKEDIAAFYNA
+607 
-622 IKRLGGDPLDF
+622 
-633 EIVRG
+633 
-638 ERYSPHEYSWKSVMA
+638 
-653 IDLPHI
+653 
-659 DNLGNRWTYD
+659 
-669 FKLKYKQRNQELNDY
+669 
-684 YNQLSQ
+684 
-690 DERLSRYAL
+690 
-699 AMQEWEP
+699 
-706 GDPIPELNKKR
+706 
-717 DQSQEEEAI
+717 
-726 QKEMQEIKAKA
+726 
-737 IADGTFMKAPNGKKS
+737 
-752 NLNERQWLQVRT
+752 
-764 KAFKKWFGD
+764 
-773 WLKGLSVNQDNDSF
+773 
-787 YRGQFDKPYI
+787 
-797 DSNGNLILYGRKDPL
+797 
-812 YEKAGYEN
+812 
-820 KGVSVTRNLESA
+820 
-832 IEYGEGQFETRANLV
+832 
-847 MDNSMDEAEQNAVL
+847 
-861 SNGYYIIQFKDSV
+861 
-874 SNKEIKEAGESKL
+874 
-887 IGDITVPK
+887 
-895 GSYVIEHYVQ
+895 
-905 GELIET
+905 
-911 IGNIN
+911 
-916 NPNAS
+916 
-921 KVVDENGEPLVVYH
+921 
-935 VTESIQDKQIPFS
+935 
-948 EFKVTSDYYGTER
+948 
-961 PIGAFF
+961 
-967 TSDLEYAKSL
+967 
-977 AKFKGIDSP
+977 
-986 YIFSTFLNIRKP
+986 
-998 YSIGNMLSTSVSN
+998 
-1011 RVFEDIGLNYWNYK
+1011 
-1025 FENFDGLVGHDEYGP
+1025 
-1040 EHKRR
+1040 
-1045 GLIKSKGT
+1045 
-1053 EYVIE
+1053 
-1058 HPNQVKSATDNNG
+1058 
-1071 MFSDDSLSILKKK
+1071 MFSDDSLSTLEKK
-1084 RDTVN
+1084 RDRGKVN
-1089 INKDGTIGF
+1089 INKEYEKIGF
-1098 LFPDTLYSTQVKE
+1098 LFPDTLYSTQIKE

-1128 EYTFS
+1128 EYKFS

-1152 ELESSPEQKALIKD
+1152 ELEKSPEQKDLIKD
-1166 LNKLLKNLLNGK
+1166 LNKLLKDLLNEK

-1186 LNKKID
+1186 LNKKI
-1192 NLLGENS
+1192 NSLLGEGS
-1199 IESDLS
+1199 IENDLS
-1205 FAVFEVYSP
+1205 FAVSEVYSP
-1214 IVEKFRTLIDNKLQ
+1214 IVEKFRTLIDSELQ
-1228 GGKIIS
+1228 GGKVIY
-1234 FTQRGLPTAERNA
+1234 FTQRGLPIAERKA
-1247 YKNYFKSLSESALW
+1247 YKKYFNALSESALW
-1261 RSSVEVSDS
+1261 RSSIEVSDS
-1270 PWIEVEGEEAER
+1270 PWIEVGGEEAER
-1282 IQKLVNKYHR
+1282 IQRLVNKYHK

-1302 SLNKNIKGWIE
+1302 SLNANIKGWLKKGEDI
-1313 KEEGVALV
+1313 ALV

-1354 KVVFVEPG
+1354 KVAFVEPE

-1405 VTKVDNSLMPIQEE
+1405 VTKVDDSLKPVQEE
-1419 LYTKIDQ
+1419 LYTEIDN
-1426 VRKAVVKYVQ
+1426 VRVAVVKYVQ
-1436 SQYPQDA
+1436 GQYPEGA

-1471 LDSIKIEDVQKVTP
+1471 LDSIKIEDVQKVAP
-1485 IQIQG
+1485 IQG
-1490 ESVFEKVIKAVKEY
+1490 ESVFEKVIKAVKDY
-1504 LDRIFKNITKLYGT
+1504 LDRIFKKITKLYGT
-1518 SVFEYLIPQMMDTL
+1518 SVFEYLIPQMMDIL
-1532 KESASFIVKNEEL
+1532 KDSASFVINNDDL

-1571 LKQSAQLRAKIQSVK
+1571 LKQSAQLRARLQGIK

-1614 MTNPDQARKF
+1614 MTNREQAEKF
-1624 KDTYRIDP
+1624 RDTYHIDP

-1645 LKKLFSLAED
+1645 LRKLFSLAQER
-1655 KYLLD
+1655 YLLN
-1660 GSDETFEK
+1660 GSKETLGK
-1668 RDALSMRMP
+1668 RYALSTRMP

-1691 GVIPEITLIKDESST
+1691 GVIPEITLVKDENST

-1799 KLKEARDEGR
+1799 KLEEARDEGR

-1815 VINMLEDTSG
+1815 VISMLKDNSG

-1850 DNAFSPINS
+1850 DSIFSPINS

-1877 ISQFGKDSDK
+1877 ISKFGKESGEK
-1887 DALEKLKGFLNY
+1887 ALESLNGFLKY
-1899 FKGIA
+1899 FNGIV
-1904 QAKFENNIKTQHK
+1904 QAKFENNIKTQHD
-1917 VADNYGD
+1917 VADKYGE

-1930 ITKVD
+1930 ITKID

-1956 SYMVKTYEEG
+1956 SYMVKTYKEG
-1966 IDYAKEKKKDYD
+1966 IDYAEENYD
-1978 PFAPALEEEESD
+1978 PFAPALEEGETD

-1997 KQVLLPYT
+1997 KQVLFPYT

-2019 GKTYQGFILPTYT
+2019 GKMYQGFILPTYT

-2058 WFRDQNTRDVP
+2058 WFRDQNAEFTP
-2069 GESLKGWRNPL
+2069 GELPTRGWRNPL
-2080 LHLITTDTNHK
+2080 LHLIATDTRHK

-2122 GFFSGRVIN
+2122 GFFSGRIIN
-2131 NPKIVSKETT
+2131 NQKSVSKETT

-2167 YQQEIAGNT
+2167 YQQEIAENT
-2176 VNVHDFDN
+2176 VNVFDYDN
-2184 NEEHKEPLYKKEI
+2184 NEEHKEPFYKKEI

-2216 NRKKLKNIVGLKNF
+2216 NRNKLKNIVGLKNF

-2246 NTPDIIK
+2246 KTPDIIK
-2253 KYIETGKVKNQT
+2253 NYISTGKVENQT
-2265 DLDNAIQDY
+2265 ELDNAIQNY

-2314 EELKDSKLSKEDKE
+2314 EKLKGSELSKEEKD

-2347 FNNYLVN
+2347 FNNYLIN

-2395 YGNQVSDG
+2395 YGNKVSDG

-2412 EKYKSDIYNFIEK
+2412 EKYQSDIYDFIKK
-2425 SFRNAAKRFTNPKEK
+2425 SFISAAERFTNKKEK
-2440 EAYLQWVKS
+2440 NAYLKWVNS
-2449 ILKKYKDIDVTD
+2449 ILEKYQKIDVTD

-2487 AYQNIMYGNYSVKDL
+2487 AYQNIMQGNYSVKDL

-2512 SYSFSHIS
+2512 SYSFAHIS
-2520 TGIKNKPNQEG
+2520 TGIKNNPNQEG
-2531 DGLLETLDV
+2531 DNLLETLDV

-2585 QYKTEKDRNDPTKE
+2585 QYKIEDG

-2614 SASKDEEFGV
+2614 SANKDEEFGV

-2629 IAEGKGTAEEKEEKL
+2629 IAEGKGTAEEKEQKL
-2644 IKELKE
+2644 IEELKK
-2650 IFENYRKGD
+2650 IFKNYRKKD
-2659 NSKEIVKETSYNDY
+2659 NSKEIVKETSYSDY

-2710 GKRKETKIQVG
+2710 GKRQETKIQVG
-2721 DRSLTVQEFSDAWD
+2721 DRLLTVQEFSDAWD

-2766 RLSAFLINQLLSSD
+2766 RLSAFLINQLLASD

-2837 NYHGSQDLHIIVNE
+2837 NYRGSQDLHIIVNE

-2861 IAPASMKKVFKDFA
+2861 IAPASMKKLFKDFA

-2889 APELLQVVV
+2889 APELLQVIV

-2909 GYGEIVGF
+2909 SYGEIVDF

-2948 IKKINVSKLPYDS
+2948 IKKINISKLPYDS

-2967 QKFVES
+2967 QKFVKS
-2973 LKKEGNHIGNKELII
+2973 LKDKQSIGNKELII

-2997 REELIKSEALKKFLK
+2997 REELVKTKTLKEFLK

-3122 ITLPK
+3122 IILSEN
-3127 DVSFKLG
+3127 DSFKLG
-3134 NRTYSRGVDVA
+3134 NRTYSKGVDVA

-3150 NLQFSGNVIGNH
+3150 NLQFSGNIIGNH

-3167 DVAKEDALGRM
+3167 DVAKEDALGRI
-3178 GFDGNNI
+3178 GFNGKNI
-3185 NTYTSLLKIGVSE
+3185 NIYTSLLKIGIPE

-3212 LWSLLNSSRNV
+3212 LYSLLNSSRNI
-3223 REKTALASI
+3223 REKTALDSI
-3232 KKKLQDSLNEFTKE
+3232 KKKLQDSLNELAENKTKQNIE
-3246 GEKVKDHKNSLSLD
+3246 EQSKQHKNSLSLN

-3285 RVYEIVA
+3285 RVYEIIA
-3292 GRITPALT
+3292 ARITPALT

-3324 IAKFKTKYPEKVLNA
+3324 IAKFKTKYPEKVLHA
-3339 TILIDGADKQV
+3339 TILVDGADKEV

-3395 REVIDNDKYLEEAI
+3395 REIIDNDKYLEEAI

-3509 DDITKEKAIELIK
+3509 DSTTKEKAIELIK

-3545 KRSLDGYNQA
+3545 KRSLEGYNQA

-3587 DKIEDDKEKGISYD
+3587 DEIKDEKGISYD
-3601 DYAVLSSTKPEDAKV
+3601 DYAVITSTNQETTKV

-3634 PEDLRGVP
+3634 PEELRSYIP
-3642 GLYKKLKSEYT
+3642 RLYKKLKSEYT

-3678 LDPLANYEQK
+3678 SDLLEDYEQK
-3688 GMDLADLTGEEQGEM
+3688 GIDLADLGDSTGAEGYTIVGED
-3703 IIGEENLLKRKDSFA
+3703 LFKRKDSFA

-3731 IEEALANLSKEYNIE
+3731 IEEALANLSEEYNIE